1 MFKNKGAICSK
12 NMVPCENGK
21 CVHFIAE
28 CNGNDGCGNNIDES
42 ADCLGKVA
50 MLYPIIA
57 VLPRFSDYQL
67 K

>member
-1 MFKNKGAICSK
+1 
-12 NMVPCENGK
+12 MVPCENGK